1 MKTPKEEQIEA
12 IRKAVEDG
20 VTDKA
25 YWHSRTPEER
35 IWAMELMRRLA
46 YGYDENR
53 IPERQRVIEFATLKR
68 YDAPKDTKKL
78 SEE

>member
-25 YWHSRTPEER
+25 YWHSRTREER
-35 IWAMELMRRLA
+35 IWAMELMTRRA
-46 YGYDENR
+46 YGYDENS
-53 IPERQRVIEFATLKR
+53 IPKLERVIEFATLKR
-68 YDAPKDTKKL
+68 YNAPKDTKKL
-78 SEE
+78 